1 MNLKDCHNF
10 EDFRKLAKKKLP
22 SPIFHYI
29 DGGADDEVT
38 LRRNTSSFNDCDLV
52 PNILANVGKPDL
64 STTLFGKK
72 IDLPVFL
79 SPAAMQ
85 RLYQTEGDGASARA
99 AEKLNTFY
107 RVS

>member
-1 MNLKDCHNF
+1 MNLKNCHNF

-29 DGGADDEVT
+29 DGGADDEST
-38 LRRNTSSFNDCDLV
+38 LRRNTESFNDCDLV
-52 PNILANVGKPDL
+52 PNILASVGKPDL

-72 IDLPVFL
+72 IDMPIFL

-85 RLYQTEGDGASARA
+85 RLYHPDGDKASA
-99 AEKLNTFY
+99 K
-107 RVS
+107 SC